1 MDAAPNDCVDNC
13 VHVRVLVFAGSAGR
27 AADYP
32 LSAK

>member
-1 MDAAPNDCVDNC
+1 MDMAAHDCVDNC
-13 VHVRVLVFAGSAGR
+13 VHVYVLVFAGSAGR